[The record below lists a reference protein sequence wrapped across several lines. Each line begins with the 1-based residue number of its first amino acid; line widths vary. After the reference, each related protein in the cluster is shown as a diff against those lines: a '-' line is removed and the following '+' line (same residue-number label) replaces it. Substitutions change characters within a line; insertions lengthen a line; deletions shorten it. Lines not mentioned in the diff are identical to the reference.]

1 MQTSIRYNKI
11 IELLENDQIVFAPAL
26 VSNGPSDDVTY
37 IADSEYDMI
46 MIEMEHDGFSFESL
60 KATLNTLL
68 NRRRIFE
75 NKTLQPDVV
84 PFVRIPPNA
93 NEKNQ
98 WIIKQ
103 TLDTGV
109 YGIIIPHLT
118 TVQDAIEVVSACRY
132 PQLRTSLYTE
142 PAGQRGW
149 SNKYAPR
156 YWGLTPEEYY
166 DACDLWPLNPN
177 GNLIL
182 MAIIEDQEGVDNLRD
197 ILSSVKG
204 IGIIWA
210 GPGDMA
216 VSMGLGTD
224 SAHPEVQQNLLTI
237 LETCKEFG
245 VACATAANTPDQV
258 LLRIEQGFKVIITP
272 VSKSYPGLTAGLD
285 YSRRQK
291 S

>member
-1 MQTSIRYNKI
+1 MQNSIRYNKI
-11 IELLENDQIVFAPAL
+11 IEMLENNQIVFAPAL
-26 VSNGPSDDVTY
+26 VSNGPSDDITY
-37 IADSEYDMI
+37 IADSEYDMV

-75 NKTLQPDVV
+75 NQTLQPSVV

-93 NEKNQ
+93 NEHNQ

-109 YGIIIPHLT
+109 YGLIIPHLT

-132 PQLRTSLYTE
+132 PQPLTSAYTE
-142 PAGQRGW
+142 PEGQRGW

-182 MAIIEDQEGVDNLRD
+182 MAIIEDQKGVDNLRD
-197 ILSSVKG
+197 ILSNVPG

-224 SAHPEVQQNLLTI
+224 SAHPEVQRNLLTI

-258 LLRIEQGFKVIITP
+258 SLRIEQGFKVIITP
-272 VSKSYPGLTAGLD
+272 IIKSTPGLTEGHGHTH
-285 YSRRQK
+285 Q
-291 S
+291 

>member
-1 MQTSIRYNKI
+1 MENNRRYNKI
-11 IELLENDQIVFAPAL
+11 IDLLENGQVVFAPAL
-26 VSNGPSDDVTY
+26 VSNGPSDDITY
-37 IADSEYDMI
+37 IADSDYDMV
-46 MIEMEHDGFSFESL
+46 MIEMEHDGFSFDAL

-75 NKTLQPDVV
+75 NQTLQPSVV

-93 NEKNQ
+93 NEHNQ

-118 TVQDAIEVVSACRY
+118 TVQDAIEIVSACRY
-132 PQLRTSLYTE
+132 PQLGTSRYKQPE
-142 PAGQRGW
+142 GHRGW

-156 YWGLTPEEYY
+156 YWGLSPEEYY
-166 DACDLWPLNPN
+166 QACDLWPLNPN

-182 MAIIEDQEGVDNLRD
+182 MAIIEDQTGVDNLRD
-197 ILSSVKG
+197 ILSGVPG

-216 VSMGLGTD
+216 VSMGLGTNI
-224 SAHPEVQQNLLTI
+224 AHPDVQKNLLTI

-245 VACATAANTPDQV
+245 VACATAANSPEQV
-258 LLRIEQGFKVIITP
+258 ALRIDQGFSVIITP
-272 VSKSYPGLTAGLD
+272 ILKSSPGLTSGLN
-285 YSRRQK
+285 YTRRLK
-291 S
+291 P

>member
-1 MQTSIRYNKI
+1 MQNSIRYNKI
-11 IELLENDQIVFAPAL
+11 IEMLENNQIVFAPAL
-26 VSNGPSDDVTY
+26 VSNGPSDDITF
-37 IADSEYDMI
+37 IADSAYDMV

-68 NRRRIFE
+68 SRRSIFE
-75 NKTLQPDVV
+75 NQTLQPSVV

-93 NEKNQ
+93 NEHNQ

-109 YGIIIPHLT
+109 YGLIIPHLT
-118 TVQDAIEVVSACRY
+118 TVQDAIEAVSACRY
-132 PQLRTSLYTE
+132 PQPRTSVYTE
-142 PAGQRGW
+142 PEGQRGW

-182 MAIIEDQEGVDNLRD
+182 MAIIEDQKGVDNLRD
-197 ILSSVKG
+197 ILSNVPG

-224 SAHPEVQQNLLTI
+224 SAHPEVQRNLLTI

-258 LLRIEQGFKVIITP
+258 SLRIEQGFKVIITP
-272 VSKSYPGLTAGLD
+272 IIKSTPGLTAG
-285 YSRRQK
+285 QGHTHQ
-291 S
+291 

>member
-1 MQTSIRYNKI
+1 MQNSIRYNKI
-11 IELLENDQIVFAPAL
+11 IEMLENNQIVFAPAL
-26 VSNGPSDDVTY
+26 VSNGPSDDITF
-37 IADSEYDMI
+37 IADSEYDMV

-68 NRRRIFE
+68 SRRRIFE
-75 NKTLQPDVV
+75 NQTLQPSVV

-93 NEKNQ
+93 NEHNQ

-109 YGIIIPHLT
+109 YGLIIPHLT
-118 TVQDAIEVVSACRY
+118 TVQDAIEAVSACRY
-132 PQLRTSLYTE
+132 PQPRTSVYTE
-142 PAGQRGW
+142 PEGQRGW

-182 MAIIEDQEGVDNLRD
+182 MAIIEDQKGVDNLRD
-197 ILSSVKG
+197 ILSNVPG

-224 SAHPEVQQNLLTI
+224 SAHPEVQRNLLTI

-258 LLRIEQGFKVIITP
+258 SLRIEQGFKVIITP
-272 VSKSYPGLTAGLD
+272 IIKSTPGLTAGHGHTH
-285 YSRRQK
+285 Q
-291 S
+291 